1 MTISHTNLLSMG
13 FHKRGDFYYYAFP
26 TDSSFPFNEILIWEN
41 HGEFLCNVNEFAY
54 PPIAKQ
60 IKEFSDIFPIVSK
73 FAYNKGRS
81 SKVSE
86 IKTILE
92 IK

>member
-41 HGEFLCNVNEFAY
+41 HGELYVM
-54 PPIAKQ
+54 
-60 IKEFSDIFPIVSK
+60 
-73 FAYNKGRS
+73 
-81 SKVSE
+81 
-86 IKTILE
+86 
-92 IK
+92 